1 LNKFNTSRSNLDSMI
16 GKTTSIFLVCGV
28 MFFFM
33 FSVIQSDAQLPQ
45 SDISGQGTFVFVQTL
60 LENSNGQVVTY
71 LTSDKFTDLN
81 TISLQKL
88 LDKEVSDKDPI
99 IEINGE
105 KFQVIKRKLSIT
117 YDKENVIAS
126 TILADSHEGT
136 FTTVARFAHDGYPI
150 IEGDKVHSIWT
161 FLRPVE

>member
-1 LNKFNTSRSNLDSMI
+1 M
-16 GKTTSIFLVCGV
+16 VV
-28 MFFFM
+28 FFFW
-33 FSVIQSDAQLPQ
+33 FLSEL
-45 SDISGQGTFVFVQTL
+45 GTFVFVQTL

-81 TISLQKL
+81 TIALQKL
-88 LDKEVSDKDPI
+88 LEKEVSEKDPI

-105 KFQVIKRKLSIT
+105 KFQVIKRKLTIT

-126 TILADSHEGT
+126 TILADSHEGAL
-136 FTTVARFAHDGYPI
+136 TTVARFAHDGYPI

>member
-1 LNKFNTSRSNLDSMI
+1 MKKYLLFSALAMSIIFIASFASLSFAQSSANLPE
-16 GKTTSIFLVCGV
+16 
-28 MFFFM
+28 FF
-33 FSVIQSDAQLPQ
+33 SERD
-45 SDISGQGTFVFVQTL
+45 TFIFVQTL
-60 LENSNGQVVTY
+60 LENSDGQVVTY

-81 TISLQKL
+81 KDALQKL

-105 KFQVIKRKLSIT
+105 KFQVIKRKLTIT

-126 TILADSHEGT
+126 TILADSTEGVL
-136 FTTVARFAHDGYPI
+136 TTVARFAHDGYPI
-150 IEGDKVHSIWT
+150 VEGDKVHSIWT

>member
-1 LNKFNTSRSNLDSMI
+1 MKKYLLFSALVMGIIFIVSLTSLSFAQSPSNLPE
-16 GKTTSIFLVCGV
+16 IF
-28 MFFFM
+28 
-33 FSVIQSDAQLPQ
+33 SERD
-45 SDISGQGTFVFVQTL
+45 TFVFVQTL
-60 LENSNGQVVTY
+60 LENSDGQVVTY

-81 TISLQKL
+81 KVALQKL

-105 KFQVIKRKLSIT
+105 KFQVIKRKLTIT

-126 TILADSHEGT
+126 TILADSTEGVL
-136 FTTVARFAHDGYPI
+136 TTVARFAHDGYPI
-150 IEGDKVHSIWT
+150 VEGDKVHSIWT

>member
-1 LNKFNTSRSNLDSMI
+1 MKKYLPFSTLVMGI
-16 GKTTSIFLVCGV
+16 IFVAS
-28 MFFFM
+28 
-33 FSVIQSDAQLPQ
+33 FSSYSYAQSAPAQTEIV
-45 SDISGQGTFVFVQTL
+45 SEFETFVFVQTL
-60 LENSNGQVVTY
+60 LENSDGKVVTY

-81 TISLQKL
+81 KAALQKL

-126 TILADSHEGT
+126 TILADSHEGAL
-136 FTTVARFAHDGYPI
+136 TTVARFAHDGYPI
-150 IEGDKVHSIWT
+150 IDGDKVHSIWT
-161 FLRPVE
+161 FLQPVE

>member
-1 LNKFNTSRSNLDSMI
+1 MKKYLFFSALAMSIIFITSFASLSFAQSSANLPE
-16 GKTTSIFLVCGV
+16 
-28 MFFFM
+28 FF
-33 FSVIQSDAQLPQ
+33 SERD
-45 SDISGQGTFVFVQTL
+45 TFVFVQTL
-60 LENSNGQVVTY
+60 LENSDGQVITY

-81 TISLQKL
+81 KDALQKL
-88 LDKEVSDKDPI
+88 LDKEVSEKDPI

-126 TILADSHEGT
+126 TILADSAQGVL
-136 FTTVARFAHDGYPI
+136 TTVARFAHDGYPI
-150 IEGDKVHSIWT
+150 VEGDKVHSIWT

>member
-1 LNKFNTSRSNLDSMI
+1 MKKYLLFSTLAMSIIFIASYTGFSFAQSSANLPE
-16 GKTTSIFLVCGV
+16 
-28 MFFFM
+28 FF
-33 FSVIQSDAQLPQ
+33 SERD
-45 SDISGQGTFVFVQTL
+45 TFVFVQTL
-60 LENSNGQVVTY
+60 LENSDGQVITY

-81 TISLQKL
+81 KDALQKL
-88 LDKEVSDKDPI
+88 LDKEVSEKDPI

-126 TILADSHEGT
+126 TILADSTEGGL
-136 FTTVARFAHDGYPI
+136 TTVARFAHDGYPI
-150 IEGDKVHSIWT
+150 VEGDKVHSIWT

>member
-1 LNKFNTSRSNLDSMI
+1 MKKYLLFSALVMGIIFIASFTSLSFAQSSANLPEF
-16 GKTTSIFLVCGV
+16 FLER
-28 MFFFM
+28 
-33 FSVIQSDAQLPQ
+33 D
-45 SDISGQGTFVFVQTL
+45 TFVFVQTL
-60 LENSNGQVVTY
+60 LENSDGQMVTY

-81 TISLQKL
+81 KDALQKL
-88 LDKEVSDKDPI
+88 LDKEVSEKDPI

-126 TILADSHEGT
+126 TILADSHEGAL
-136 FTTVARFAHDGYPI
+136 TTVARFAHDGYPI
-150 IEGDKVHSIWT
+150 VEGDKVHSIWT